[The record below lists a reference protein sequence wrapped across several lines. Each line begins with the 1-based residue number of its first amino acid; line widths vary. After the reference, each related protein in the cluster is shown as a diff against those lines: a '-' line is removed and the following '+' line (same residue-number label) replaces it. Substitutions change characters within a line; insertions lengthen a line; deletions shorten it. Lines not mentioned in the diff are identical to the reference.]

1 MLNNRNRRAVF
12 TAVDLLDLRE
22 GETAADIGFGGGFG
36 LVLLLGKV
44 GERGT
49 VHGVDISE
57 TMLTKAAKLH
67 RMDNRFQPHAGSITE
82 LPLPDNSVDGAITVN
97 TLYFVDELDRAFAEI
112 ARVLI
117 PGGRIV
123 IGIGDPDAM
132 SKNPVTQH
140 GFRLRPVADVV
151 RTLTASGLTLEKNE
165 LLGTS
170 RFTFHLLV
178 ARVAPET
185 P

>member
-1 MLNNRNRRAVF
+1 VSA
-12 TAVDLLDLRE
+12 AVDLLDLRE

-36 LVLLLGKV
+36 LVQLLGKV
-44 GERGT
+44 GEQGT

-57 TMLTKAAKLH
+57 TMVAKAAKLH
-67 RMDNRFQPHAGSITE
+67 RADSRFRPHTGSITE
-82 LPLPDNSVDGAITVN
+82 LPLPDNSVDAAITVN
-97 TLYFVDELDRAFAEI
+97 TLYFVEELDRAFAEI
-112 ARVLI
+112 ARVLT

-151 RTLTASGLTLEKNE
+151 SALTASGLTLEKDE
-165 LLGTS
+165 RLGAS
-170 RFTFHLLV
+170 RFTVHLLV
-178 ARVAPET
+178 ARLTPET